1 LVAFILYQGVIA
13 MERVME
19 IISLLGDKDK
29 EKILEFADVLIKQ
42 NKYNKLRKEIENRQD
57 EIKRGEVLT
66 HEEIWQD
73 I

>member
-1 LVAFILYQGVIA
+1 